1 MPHNTNTHHN
11 TLNLLMRRM
20 FRLCIALVLIVTSA
34 SAQMNEN
41 AKQRIMDFKVMKLI
55 EILNLS
61 GEASDKFMARYR
73 DSQLKVDEA
82 KRQLDIASG
91 DLQNLV
97 KFKGKSDE
105 LAQKTDAALRAQQNY
120 FSALIERVNSLK
132 PILNQE
138 QFAKLVAFEIKFPEL
153 LQKFMMNRAK
163 AGGGKR
169 GMMLQDE

>member
-1 MPHNTNTHHN
+1 MKSLTT
-11 TLNLLMRRM
+11 TILAFCFALM
-20 FRLCIALVLIVTSA
+20 FVTTSA

-41 AKQRIMDFKVMKLI
+41 VKQRIMDFKVMKLI

-82 KRQLDIASG
+82 KRQLDLASG
-91 DLQNLV
+91 DLQNLI
-97 KFKGKSDE
+97 KFKGKPDE
-105 LAQKTDAALRAQQNY
+105 LTQKTDAAIRAQQNY
-120 FSALIERVNSLK
+120 FSTLIERVNSLK
-132 PILNQE
+132 PLLNQE

-169 GMMLQDE
+169 DILLQDE